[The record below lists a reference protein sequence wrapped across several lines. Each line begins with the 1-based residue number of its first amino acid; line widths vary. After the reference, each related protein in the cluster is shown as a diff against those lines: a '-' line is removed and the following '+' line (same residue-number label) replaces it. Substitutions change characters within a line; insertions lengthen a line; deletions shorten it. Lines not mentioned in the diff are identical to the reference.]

1 MKVIVNMSGMRENG
15 GNRHRLGGMRRLWVA
30 IEVDMRKQRVSFFC
44 AKFRIY
50 SFIDLILKFEK
61 ADGKIKLQWD

>member
-1 MKVIVNMSGMRENG
+1 MMYNVCD
-15 GNRHRLGGMRRLWVA
+15 RHPLVCVSRLMVA
-30 IEVDMRKQRVSFFC
+30 LQLYIIQQRVSLVC

>member
-1 MKVIVNMSGMRENG
+1 MS
-15 GNRHRLGGMRRLWVA
+15 RLLVA
-30 IEVDMRKQRVSFFC
+30 LQLYIIQQRVSFFC

>member
-1 MKVIVNMSGMRENG
+1 
-15 GNRHRLGGMRRLWVA
+15 
-30 IEVDMRKQRVSFFC
+30 VSFFC